1 MMSRDA
7 AFNVFALVFGAALP
21 VALLIA
27 VLFYVAE

>member
-1 MMSRDA
+1 MRRDT
-7 AFNVFALVFGAALP
+7 AFNVFAVVFGAALP